1 MNVLY
6 SLQHL
11 GYTIP
16 PQADAGGISA
26 HGKQRSEWDAGC
38 RFDLETPNTA
48 DGVTI
53 PKQPG
58 LTANGSYTD
67 QLCAERRG
75 PGSLCGL
82 RCCRS
87 GLPLFVSLGIIGD
100 RPANGKGKEMK
111 NPKQAVRQGLG
122 RPISCGVTVRTIVLA
137 SALAAGAAL
146 WALPATAL
154 AVSQPQLPFRCF
166 AQVGV
171 DHVVFGPDSFF
182 LPNTVQGPTSFREN
196 AGPTTVTYPLYHGTS
211 QGRDVSYV
219 ITDASS
225 LLVAQVLGVNY
236 TPKLAQAAGTA
247 AVQNSTSHVWSGNGI
262 DFPASVDFSPAR
274 VLTPSATGFPPAA
287 AQPGAVGE
295 PGYSPLVQ
303 VVFLGQTVVLDAPQ
317 IANAT
322 GQADKIVAIAQKHRT
337 VSYRETDGCY
347 DNESVHYASFDASNP
362 VAATI
367 EDVTYAPDLDAA
379 PSPGCADAAVVA
391 ANCSRESLIAF
402 TNGQTGA
409 TNPQR
414 QGLNAAI
421 LDGPPPLNIL
431 QEIPEQTSQFDYSP
445 MWDVHLAT
453 WTDAAVAAGL
463 NLRQT
468 DFSAALQQVADG
480 NATGFPAG
488 STFGPS
494 GFIVNCPVVSLDV
507 NVSG

>member
-1 MNVLY
+1 
-6 SLQHL
+6 
-11 GYTIP
+11 
-16 PQADAGGISA
+16 
-26 HGKQRSEWDAGC
+26 
-38 RFDLETPNTA
+38 
-48 DGVTI
+48 
-53 PKQPG
+53 
-58 LTANGSYTD
+58 
-67 QLCAERRG
+67 
-75 PGSLCGL
+75 
-82 RCCRS
+82 
-87 GLPLFVSLGIIGD
+87 
-100 RPANGKGKEMK
+100 MK
-111 NPKQAVRQGLG
+111 NPKQMLREGLSG
-122 RPISCGVTVRTIVLA
+122 PISRGVTAGAIALTSALA
-137 SALAAGAAL
+137 SAVAL
-146 WALPATAL
+146 TALPAA
-154 AVSQPQLPFRCF
+154 AQAASQPLLPFRCF

-196 AGPTTVTYPLYHGTS
+196 AGPTIVTYPLYHGTS
-211 QGRDVSYV
+211 RGRDVSYV
-219 ITDASS
+219 ITDASNLS
-225 LLVAQVLGVNY
+225 VAQALGVNY

-247 AVQNSTSHVWSGNGI
+247 AVQNSTSQIGSGNGI
-262 DFPASVDFSPAR
+262 DFPASVDFSPTH

-303 VVFLGQTVVLDAPQ
+303 VVFHDKTVVLNAPQ

-322 GQADKIVAIAQKHRT
+322 GQADKIVSIATNHRT

-362 VAATI
+362 VAAAI
-367 EDVTYAPDLDAA
+367 EDVTYAPNLDAA

-431 QEIPEQTSQFDYSP
+431 QEIPEQKSQFDYSP

-453 WTDAAVAAGL
+453 WTDAAVAAGI

-468 DFSAALQQVADG
+468 DFSVALQQVTDG

-488 STFGPS
+488 SPFGPS
-494 GFIVNCPVVSLDV
+494 GFVVNCPVVSLDV

>member
-1 MNVLY
+1 
-6 SLQHL
+6 
-11 GYTIP
+11 
-16 PQADAGGISA
+16 
-26 HGKQRSEWDAGC
+26 
-38 RFDLETPNTA
+38 
-48 DGVTI
+48 
-53 PKQPG
+53 
-58 LTANGSYTD
+58 
-67 QLCAERRG
+67 
-75 PGSLCGL
+75 
-82 RCCRS
+82 
-87 GLPLFVSLGIIGD
+87 
-100 RPANGKGKEMK
+100 MK
-111 NPKQAVRQGLG
+111 NPKQMLREGLG
-122 RPISCGVTVRTIVLA
+122 RPVSRGVTACAVALT
-137 SALAAGAAL
+137 SALAAAVAS
-146 WALPATAL
+146 WVLPGTAL

-182 LPNTVQGPTSFREN
+182 LPNTVQGPTSFKEN
-196 AGPTTVTYPLYHGTS
+196 AGPTIVTYPLYHGTS

-219 ITDASS
+219 ITDASNLS
-225 LLVAQVLGVNY
+225 VAQALGVNY

-247 AVQNSTSHVWSGNGI
+247 AVQNSTSQIGSGNGI
-262 DFPASVDFSPAR
+262 DFPASVDFSPTH

-303 VVFLGQTVVLDAPQ
+303 VVFRDKTVVLNAPQ

-322 GQADKIVAIAQKHRT
+322 GQADKIVSIATNHRT

-347 DNESVHYASFDASNP
+347 DNESVHYASFDASDP
-362 VAATI
+362 VAAAI
-367 EDVTYAPDLDAA
+367 EDVTYAPNLDAA

-431 QEIPEQTSQFDYSP
+431 QEIPEQKSQFDYSP
-445 MWDVHLAT
+445 MWDIHLAT

-468 DFSAALQQVADG
+468 DFSAAVQQVADG

-488 STFGPS
+488 NSFGPS
-494 GFIVNCPVVSLDV
+494 GFVVNCPVVSLDV

>member
-1 MNVLY
+1 M
-6 SLQHL
+6 
-11 GYTIP
+11 
-16 PQADAGGISA
+16 
-26 HGKQRSEWDAGC
+26 
-38 RFDLETPNTA
+38 
-48 DGVTI
+48 
-53 PKQPG
+53 
-58 LTANGSYTD
+58 
-67 QLCAERRG
+67 ERRT
-75 PGSLCGL
+75 
-82 RCCRS
+82 
-87 GLPLFVSLGIIGD
+87 
-100 RPANGKGKEMK
+100 EMK
-111 NPKQAVRQGLG
+111 NPKQVVREGLG
-122 RPISCGVTVRTIVLA
+122 SHGSCGVTARTVALTAVLA
-137 SALAAGAAL
+137 AAAAL

-196 AGPTTVTYPLYHGTS
+196 AGPTIVTYPLYHGTS

-219 ITDASS
+219 ITDASNLS
-225 LLVAQVLGVNY
+225 VAQALGVNY

-247 AVQNSTSHVWSGNGI
+247 AVERSTSQVGSGNGI
-262 DFPASVDFSPAR
+262 DFPASVDFSPTH

-303 VVFLGQTVVLDAPQ
+303 VVFRDKAVVLDAPQ

-322 GQADKIVAIAQKHRT
+322 GRADKIVSIAANHRT

-347 DNESVHYASFDASNP
+347 DNESVHYASFDASDP
-362 VAATI
+362 VAAAI
-367 EDVTYAPDLDAA
+367 EDVTYAPNLDAA
-379 PSPGCADAAVVA
+379 PAPGCADAAVMA

-409 TNPQR
+409 ANPQR

-431 QEIPEQTSQFDYSP
+431 QEIPEQKSQFDYSP

-453 WTDAAVAAGL
+453 WTAAAVAAGL

-488 STFGPS
+488 SAFGPS
-494 GFIVNCPVVSLDV
+494 GFVVNCPVVSLDV

>member
-1 MNVLY
+1 
-6 SLQHL
+6 
-11 GYTIP
+11 
-16 PQADAGGISA
+16 
-26 HGKQRSEWDAGC
+26 
-38 RFDLETPNTA
+38 
-48 DGVTI
+48 
-53 PKQPG
+53 
-58 LTANGSYTD
+58 
-67 QLCAERRG
+67 
-75 PGSLCGL
+75 
-82 RCCRS
+82 
-87 GLPLFVSLGIIGD
+87 
-100 RPANGKGKEMK
+100 MK
-111 NPKQAVRQGLG
+111 NLKQVMREGLG
-122 RPISCGVTVRTIVLA
+122 RPICCGVTARAVALTWVLA
-137 SALAAGAAL
+137 AASAL
-146 WALPATAL
+146 WALPGTAL
-154 AVSQPQLPFRCF
+154 AASQPQLPFRCF

-196 AGPTTVTYPLYHGTS
+196 AGPTIVTYPLYHGTS

-219 ITDASS
+219 ITDASNLS
-225 LLVAQVLGVNY
+225 VARALGVNF
-236 TPKLAQAAGTA
+236 TPKLAQTAGTS
-247 AVQNSTSHVWSGNGI
+247 AVQNSTSQIGSGNGI
-262 DFPASVDFSPAR
+262 DFPASVDFSPAH
-274 VLTPSATGFPPAA
+274 VLVPSATGFPPAA

-303 VVFLGQTVVLDAPQ
+303 VVFRDQTVVLDAPQ

-322 GQADKIVAIAQKHRT
+322 GQADKIVSIAPNHGT

-362 VAATI
+362 VAAAI
-367 EDVTYAPDLDAA
+367 EDVTYAPNLDAA
-379 PSPGCADAAVVA
+379 PSAGCSDAAVVA

-431 QEIPEQTSQFDYSP
+431 QEIPEQKSQFDYSP
-445 MWDVHLAT
+445 MWDIHQAT
-453 WTDAAVAAGL
+453 WTDAAVMAGL

-480 NATGFPAG
+480 NVTGFPAG
-488 STFGPS
+488 SSFGPS

>member
-1 MNVLY
+1 MK
-6 SLQHL
+6 S
-11 GYTIP
+11 
-16 PQADAGGISA
+16 
-26 HGKQRSEWDAGC
+26 
-38 RFDLETPNTA
+38 
-48 DGVTI
+48 
-53 PKQPG
+53 PKQ
-58 LTANGSYTD
+58 
-67 QLCAERRG
+67 
-75 PGSLCGL
+75 
-82 RCCRS
+82 
-87 GLPLFVSLGIIGD
+87 V
-100 RPANGKGKEMK
+100 
-111 NPKQAVRQGLG
+111 VREGLG
-122 RPISCGVTVRTIVLA
+122 RPISRGVTARTVALTAVLA
-137 SALAAGAAL
+137 AAAAL

-219 ITDASS
+219 ITDASNLS
-225 LLVAQVLGVNY
+225 VARALGVNY
-236 TPKLAQAAGTA
+236 TPKLAQAAGTS
-247 AVQNSTSHVWSGNGI
+247 AVQNSTSQVGSGNGI
-262 DFPASVDFSPAR
+262 DFPASVDFSPTH

-295 PGYSPLVQ
+295 AGYSPLVQ
-303 VVFLGQTVVLDAPQ
+303 VVFRDKTVVLNAPQ

-322 GQADKIVAIAQKHRT
+322 GQADKIVSVAANHRT

-347 DNESVHYASFDASNP
+347 DNESVHYASFDASDP
-362 VAATI
+362 VAAAI
-367 EDVTYAPDLDAA
+367 EDVTYAPNLDAA

-431 QEIPEQTSQFDYSP
+431 QEIPEQKSQFDYSP

-453 WTDAAVAAGL
+453 WTDGAVAAGL

-468 DFSAALQQVADG
+468 DFSAALQQVTDG
-480 NATGFPAG
+480 NVTGFPSG
-488 STFGPS
+488 SPFGPS
-494 GFIVNCPVVSLDV
+494 GFVVNCPVVSLDV